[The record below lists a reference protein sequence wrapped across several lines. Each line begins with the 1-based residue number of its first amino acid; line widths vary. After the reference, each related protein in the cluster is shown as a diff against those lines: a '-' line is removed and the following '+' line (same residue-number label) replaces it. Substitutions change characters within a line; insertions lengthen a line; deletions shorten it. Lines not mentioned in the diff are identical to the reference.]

1 MHVLFIDIWM
11 TVSDY
16 NTNPTV
22 IIIVGIGIF
31 TKCMFYY
38 SYLDDCIRLY
48 YQSHSNY
55 TSWDWNLTEMHV
67 LFIIRMTVS
76 DHNTNSTVIILI
88 GILPKSMFYLLIS
101 GWLYQTI
108 LPIII
113 RFIFYIWITVSVSD
127 NNTNPTVFIQVGIGI
142 LPKCM
147 FYSLID
153 IWMTVSGYNTN
164 RPQ

>member
-1 MHVLFIDIWM
+1 MLVLFIDIWM

-55 TSWDWNLTEMHV
+55 TSWDWNLTGMHV
-67 LFIIRMTVS
+67 LIFNIWMTLS
-76 DHNTNSTVIILI
+76 DYSSNPTVIILVGI
-88 GILPKSMFYLLIS
+88 GILQKCMFYLLIS
-101 GWLYQTI
+101 G
-108 LPIII
+108 
-113 RFIFYIWITVSVSD
+113 
-127 NNTNPTVFIQVGIGI
+127 
-142 LPKCM
+142 
-147 FYSLID
+147 
-153 IWMTVSGYNTN
+153 
-164 RPQ
+164 